1 MSWIQVDISLIN
13 RNPKVLNFA
22 NDLGVS
28 ELTALGILIKLWA
41 YSFDY
46 GKKPGFIPY
55 PDQVPVICWDGEN
68 YFPSLV
74 KAGFVDKKKTGY
86 YVHDWE
92 DKYSALDSYRKA
104 NSERQRRYRKS
115 KADEKEKENREQ
127 ITKDSL
133 KEQGYD
139 LDKIIKEKK

>member
-13 RNPKVLNFA
+13 NNPKVLNFA
-22 NDLGVS
+22 DDIGVS

-46 GKKPGFIPY
+46 GKRPGFIPY
-55 PDQVPVICWDGEN
+55 PEQVPPICWGGEN
-68 YFPSLV
+68 YFPSLI
-74 KAGFVDKKKTGY
+74 KAGFVDKKKLGY
-86 YVHDWE
+86 FVHDWE

-104 NSERQRRYRKS
+104 NRERQRQYRKK
-115 KADEKEKENREQ
+115 KAEEKERETREQ
-127 ITKDSL
+127 VTKDGL

-139 LDKIIKEKK
+139 VDKIIKGQK